1 MIGLYIIAVAS
12 LVAIN
17 GAILGSFMMLRR
29 MSMMC
34 DAIVHAVLPGLV
46 IAYLFTATRGSFAM
60 VLGAIASGVLATMVI
75 EWVHAKFRVSADAA
89 IGLTFTTL
97 FSLGIILIAKFAGRV
112 NLDQDCVLFG
122 ELAYVPLDLWIT
134 ESGRNMGPRSL
145 WSVGA
150 LTVVVFAFV
159 RVGARQLVSST
170 FDPDFARHQGV
181 SVRLWHY
188 LLMFMVSLFTIA
200 SFNAAGAVM
209 VMGFFILPSATAYLL
224 VRSIRALILLACFV
238 GVLSVCV
245 GFLFAQWNNVSIAGS
260 IIFVNGIVFALAA
273 WFHQARRPTRVLENT

>member
-1 MIGLYIIAVAS
+1 MIALYIITVAS

-17 GAILGSFMMLRR
+17 GALLGSFMMLRR

-46 IAYLFTATRGSFAM
+46 IAYLITASRGSFAM
-60 VLGAIASGVLATMVI
+60 VLGAIGSGVLATVVI
-75 EWVHAKFRVSADAA
+75 EWVHTKFRVSADAA

-97 FSLGIILIAKFAGRV
+97 FSLGIILIAKYAGRV

-134 ESGRNMGPRSL
+134 DSGQNMGPRSL
-145 WSVGA
+145 WSVGV
-150 LTVVVFAFV
+150 LTVVVVTFV
-159 RVGARQLVSST
+159 RVGSRQLICTT
-170 FDPDFARHQGV
+170 FDPDFARHQGI

-200 SFNAAGAVM
+200 SFHAVGAVM

-224 VRSIRALILLACFV
+224 VKSVRALILIACIV
-238 GVLSVCV
+238 GVLSVFL
-245 GFLFAQWNNVSIAGS
+245 GFLFAEWNNISIAGS
-260 IIFVNGIVFALAA
+260 IIFVNGIVFAAA
-273 WFHQARRPTRVLENT
+273 AGIHQARRPLDVYGKT